1 MKESNKRIISGLVF
15 GGLFISSLYTHV
27 SFALLTFIFGI
38 ISTNEFNKLTNQKG
52 IGYYIVF
59 SIIYI
64 YFALTEYLLNINN
77 QTNSWFNDLKDTL
90 LIFSI
95 FVSLFLLRD
104 LFSTKNLISVL
115 IKKYFRFIFYITSSF
130 IFIYLIANFNGFY
143 DPSIILGCFILI
155 WVNDSFAYMVGKK
168 FGKQKL
174 FYSISPHKTV
184 EGFLGGLLFCCISAS
199 IVSRYVDDSISTSNW
214 LTMAIIVSVF
224 GTLGDLIESKFKRE
238 SNVKDSGKI
247 MPGHGGILD
256 RLDSCLLYTSP
267 SPRDLST
274 SRMPSSA

>member
-1 MKESNKRIISGLVF
+1 MKESSKRIISGLIF
-15 GGLFISSLYTHV
+15 GGVFIASLYTHV
-27 SFALLTFIFGI
+27 SFAILTFIFGI

-52 IGYYIVF
+52 IGYYIAF
-59 SIIYI
+59 SIIYS
-64 YFALTEYLLNINN
+64 YFAFTEFLLNSNN
-77 QTNSWFNDLKDTL
+77 QPNSWFNDLKDTL
-90 LIFSI
+90 LILSI

-104 LFSTKNLISVL
+104 LFSSKNLTSVFV
-115 IKKYFRFIFYITSSF
+115 KKYFRFVFYITSSF

-155 WVNDSFAYMVGKK
+155 WVNDSFAYIVGKN

-184 EGFLGGLLFCCISAS
+184 EGFLGGLFFCCISAS
-199 IVSRYVDDSISTSNW
+199 LVSRYIDDSISTPNW
-214 LTMAIIVSVF
+214 LTMAIIISIF

-256 RLDSCLLYTSP
+256 RLDSIIFASP
-267 SPRDLST
+267 YIYLFLKLI
-274 SRMPSSA
+274 

>member
-1 MKESNKRIISGLVF
+1 LKESNKRIISGLVF

-77 QTNSWFNDLKDTL
+77 QPNSWFNDLKDTL

-214 LTMAIIVSVF
+214 LTIAIIVSVF

-256 RLDSCLLYTSP
+256 RLDSIIFASP
-267 SPRDLST
+267 YIYLFLKLI
-274 SRMPSSA
+274 

>member
-77 QTNSWFNDLKDTL
+77 QPNSWFNDLKDTM

-155 WVNDSFAYMVGKK
+155 WVNDSFAYMIGKK

-199 IVSRYVDDSISTSNW
+199 IVSRYIDDSISTSYW

-238 SNVKDSGKI
+238 SNVKDIGKI

-256 RLDSCLLYTSP
+256 RLDSIIFASP
-267 SPRDLST
+267 YIYLFLKLI
-274 SRMPSSA
+274 

>member
-1 MKESNKRIISGLVF
+1 MKESSKRIISGFVF
-15 GGLFISSLYTHV
+15 GGVFIASLYTHL
-27 SFALLTFIFGI
+27 SFTILTFIFGI
-38 ISTNEFNKLTNQKG
+38 ISTKEFNKLTDQSG
-52 IGYYIVF
+52 VGYYIVF

-64 YFALTEYLLNINN
+64 YFALTEFYLNSNL
-77 QTNSWFNDLKDTL
+77 QLNSWFNDLKDTL

-104 LFSTKNLISVL
+104 LFSSKNLPGILV
-115 IKKYFRFIFYITSSF
+115 KKYFRFIFYITSSF
-130 IFIYLIANFNGFY
+130 VFIYLIANFKGFY

-155 WVNDSFAYMVGKK
+155 WVNDSFAYIVGKS

-199 IVSRYVDDSISTSNW
+199 IVSRYIDETLTTPNW
-214 LTMAIIVSVF
+214 LIIAIIVSVF
-224 GTLGDLIESKFKRE
+224 GTLGDLIESKLKRE

-247 MPGHGGILD
+247 IPGHGGILD
-256 RLDSCLLYTSP
+256 RLDSIIFASPYIYLY
-267 SPRDLST
+267 LKLI
-274 SRMPSSA
+274 

>member
-1 MKESNKRIISGLVF
+1 MRETVKRILSGL
-15 GGLFISSLYTHV
+15 
-27 SFALLTFIFGI
+27 IFGAIFI
-38 ISTNEFNKLTNQKG
+38 ISLNNYFSFTLLIFILGLISTYEFNKLTNQSTV
-52 IGYYIVF
+52 GYHISF

-64 YFALTEYLLNINN
+64 YFALTEFYLNSNL
-77 QTNSWFNDLKDTL
+77 QLNSWFNDLKDTL

-104 LFSTKNLISVL
+104 LFSSKNLPGII

-155 WVNDSFAYMVGKK
+155 WTNDSFAYIVGKS

-199 IVSRYVDDSISTSNW
+199 IVSRYIDETLSTSNW
-214 LTMAIIVSVF
+214 LIIAIIVSVF
-224 GTLGDLIESKFKRE
+224 GTLGDLIESKLKRE

-247 MPGHGGILD
+247 LPGHGGILD
-256 RLDSCLLYTSP
+256 RLDSIIFASP
-267 SPRDLST
+267 YIYLFLKLI
-274 SRMPSSA
+274 

>member
-77 QTNSWFNDLKDTL
+77 QPNSWFNDLKDTL

-214 LTMAIIVSVF
+214 LTMAIIISIF

-256 RLDSCLLYTSP
+256 RLDSIIFASP
-267 SPRDLST
+267 YIYLFLKLI
-274 SRMPSSA
+274 

>member
-77 QTNSWFNDLKDTL
+77 QPNSWFNDLKDTL

-143 DPSIILGCFILI
+143 DPSMILGCFILI

-256 RLDSCLLYTSP
+256 RLDSIIFASP
-267 SPRDLST
+267 YIYLFLKLI
-274 SRMPSSA
+274 

>member
-1 MKESNKRIISGLVF
+1 MKESNKRIISGLIF
-15 GGLFISSLYTHV
+15 GGVFIASLYTHV
-27 SFALLTFIFGI
+27 SFAILTFIFGI
-38 ISTNEFNKLTNQKG
+38 ISTNEFNKLTNQNG
-52 IGYYIVF
+52 IGYYVAF
-59 SIIYI
+59 SIIYS
-64 YFALTEYLLNINN
+64 YFAFTEFLLNSNN
-77 QTNSWFNDLKDTL
+77 QPNSWFNDLKDTL
-90 LIFSI
+90 LILSI

-104 LFSTKNLISVL
+104 LFSSKNLTSVFV
-115 IKKYFRFIFYITSSF
+115 KKYFRFVFYITSSF

-155 WVNDSFAYMVGKK
+155 WVNDSFAYIVGKN

-184 EGFLGGLLFCCISAS
+184 EGFLGGLFFCCISAS
-199 IVSRYVDDSISTSNW
+199 LVSRYIDDSISTPNW
-214 LTMAIIVSVF
+214 LTMAIIISIF

-256 RLDSCLLYTSP
+256 RLDSIIFASP
-267 SPRDLST
+267 YIYLFLKLI
-274 SRMPSSA
+274 

>member
-52 IGYYIVF
+52 IGYYVVF

-64 YFALTEYLLNINN
+64 YFALTEYLLNMNN
-77 QTNSWFNDLKDTL
+77 QPNSWFNDLKDTL

-256 RLDSCLLYTSP
+256 RLDSIIFASP
-267 SPRDLST
+267 YIYLFLKLI
-274 SRMPSSA
+274 

>member
-27 SFALLTFIFGI
+27 SFALLTFAFGI

-77 QTNSWFNDLKDTL
+77 QPNSWFNDLKDTL
-90 LIFSI
+90 LILSI

-256 RLDSCLLYTSP
+256 RLDSIIFASP
-267 SPRDLST
+267 YIYLFLKLI
-274 SRMPSSA
+274 

>member
-1 MKESNKRIISGLVF
+1 MKESIKRIISGLIF
-15 GGLFISSLYTHV
+15 GGVFIASLYTHV
-27 SFALLTFIFGI
+27 SFAVLTFIFGI
-38 ISTNEFNKLTNQKG
+38 ISTKEFNNLTNQTG
-52 IGYYIVF
+52 IGYYLVF
-59 SIIYI
+59 SLIYI
-64 YFALTEYLLNINN
+64 YFALTEFYLNSNL
-77 QTNSWFNDLKDTL
+77 QLNSWFNDLKDTL

-104 LFSTKNLISVL
+104 LFSSKNLPGIL
-115 IKKYFRFIFYITSSF
+115 AKKYFRFIFYITSSF
-130 IFIYLIANFNGFY
+130 VFIYLIANFKGFY

-155 WVNDSFAYMVGKK
+155 WVNDSFAYLVGKK

-199 IVSRYVDDSISTSNW
+199 IVSRYIDDTLSTPNW
-214 LTMAIIVSVF
+214 LIIAIIISVF
-224 GTLGDLIESKFKRE
+224 GTLGDLIESKLKRE

-256 RLDSCLLYTSP
+256 RLDSVIFASP
-267 SPRDLST
+267 YIYLFLKLI
-274 SRMPSSA
+274 

>member
-1 MKESNKRIISGLVF
+1 MKESIKRIISGFIF
-15 GGLFISSLYTHV
+15 GGVFIASLHTHV
-27 SFALLTFIFGI
+27 SFAILTFIFGI
-38 ISTNEFNKLTNQKG
+38 ISTKEFNKLTNQSG
-52 IGYYIVF
+52 IGYYIAF

-64 YFALTEYLLNINN
+64 YFALTEFYLNSNL
-77 QTNSWFNDLKDTL
+77 QLNSWFNDLKDTL

-104 LFSTKNLISVL
+104 LFSSKNLPGILV
-115 IKKYFRFIFYITSSF
+115 KKYFRFIFYITSSF
-130 IFIYLIANFNGFY
+130 VFIYLIANFKGFY

-155 WVNDSFAYMVGKK
+155 WVNDSFAYIVGKS

-199 IVSRYVDDSISTSNW
+199 IVSRYIDETLTTPNW
-214 LTMAIIVSVF
+214 LIIAIIVSVF
-224 GTLGDLIESKFKRE
+224 GTLGDLIESKLKRE

-247 MPGHGGILD
+247 IPGHGGILD
-256 RLDSCLLYTSP
+256 RLDSIIFASPYIYLY
-267 SPRDLST
+267 LKLI
-274 SRMPSSA
+274 

>member
-52 IGYYIVF
+52 IGYYLVF
-59 SIIYI
+59 SLIYI

-77 QTNSWFNDLKDTL
+77 QPNSWFNDLKDTL

-104 LFSTKNLISVL
+104 LFSTKNLTSIL

-199 IVSRYVDDSISTSNW
+199 LVSRYVDDSISTSNW

-256 RLDSCLLYTSP
+256 RLDSIIFASP
-267 SPRDLST
+267 YIYLFLKLI
-274 SRMPSSA
+274 

>member
-1 MKESNKRIISGLVF
+1 MKESSKRIISGFVF
-15 GGLFISSLYTHV
+15 GGVFVASLYSHV
-27 SFALLTFIFGI
+27 SFAVLTFIFGI
-38 ISTNEFNKLTNQKG
+38 ISTIEFNKLTNQTG
-52 IGYYIVF
+52 VGYYIAF
-59 SIIYI
+59 AIIYI
-64 YFALTEYLLNINN
+64 YFALTEFYLNSNFEL
-77 QTNSWFNDLKDTL
+77 NSWFNDLKDTL

-104 LFSTKNLISVL
+104 LFSSKNLPGILV
-115 IKKYFRFIFYITSSF
+115 KKYFRFIFYITSSF
-130 IFIYLIANFNGFY
+130 VFIYLIANFKGFY

-155 WVNDSFAYMVGKK
+155 WVNDSFAYIVGKS

-199 IVSRYVDDSISTSNW
+199 IVSRYIDETLSTPKW
-214 LTMAIIVSVF
+214 LIIAIIVSVF
-224 GTLGDLIESKFKRE
+224 GTLGDLIESKLKRE

-256 RLDSCLLYTSP
+256 RLDSIIFASP
-267 SPRDLST
+267 YSYLFLKLI
-274 SRMPSSA
+274 

>member
-27 SFALLTFIFGI
+27 SFALLTFTFGI

-77 QTNSWFNDLKDTL
+77 QPNSWFNDLKDTL

-104 LFSTKNLISVL
+104 LFSTKNLTSVL

-214 LTMAIIVSVF
+214 LTMAIIISVF
-224 GTLGDLIESKFKRE
+224 GTLGDLIESKFKME

-256 RLDSCLLYTSP
+256 RLDSIIFASP
-267 SPRDLST
+267 YIYLFLKLI
-274 SRMPSSA
+274 

>member
-52 IGYYIVF
+52 IGYYVVF

-64 YFALTEYLLNINN
+64 YFALTEYFLNINN
-77 QTNSWFNDLKDTL
+77 QENSWFNDLKDTL

-256 RLDSCLLYTSP
+256 RLDSIIFASP
-267 SPRDLST
+267 YIYLFLKLI
-274 SRMPSSA
+274 

>member
-52 IGYYIVF
+52 IGYYIAF

-77 QTNSWFNDLKDTL
+77 QPNSWFNDLKDTI

-199 IVSRYVDDSISTSNW
+199 IVSRYIDDSISTSNW

-256 RLDSCLLYTSP
+256 RLDSIIFASP
-267 SPRDLST
+267 YIYLFLKLI
-274 SRMPSSA
+274 

>member
-1 MKESNKRIISGLVF
+1 MKEYSKRIISGFIF
-15 GGLFISSLYTHV
+15 GGVFIASLYTHV
-27 SFALLTFIFGI
+27 SFAVLTFIFGI
-38 ISTNEFNKLTNQKG
+38 ISTKEFNNLTNQTG
-52 IGYYIVF
+52 IGYYLAF
-59 SIIYI
+59 SLIYI
-64 YFALTEYLLNINN
+64 YFALTEFYLNSNL
-77 QTNSWFNDLKDTL
+77 QLNSWFNDLKDTL

-104 LFSTKNLISVL
+104 LFTSKNLPGIL
-115 IKKYFRFIFYITSSF
+115 AKKYFRFIFYITSSF
-130 IFIYLIANFNGFY
+130 VFIYLIANFKGFY

-155 WVNDSFAYMVGKK
+155 WVNDSFAYVVGKK

-199 IVSRYVDDSISTSNW
+199 IVSRYIDDTLSTSNW
-214 LTMAIIVSVF
+214 LIIAIIVSVF
-224 GTLGDLIESKFKRE
+224 GTLGDLIESKLKRE

-256 RLDSCLLYTSP
+256 RLDSVIFASP
-267 SPRDLST
+267 YIYLFLKLI
-274 SRMPSSA
+274 

>member
-27 SFALLTFIFGI
+27 SFALLTFILGI

-59 SIIYI
+59 SLIYI

-77 QTNSWFNDLKDTL
+77 QPNSWFNDLKDTL

-95 FVSLFLLRD
+95 FISLFLLRD
-104 LFSTKNLISVL
+104 LFSTKNLTSVL
-115 IKKYFRFIFYITSSF
+115 IKKYFRFVFYVTSSF

-143 DPSIILGCFILI
+143 EPSIILGCFILI
-155 WVNDSFAYMVGKK
+155 WVNDSFAYMIGKK

-199 IVSRYVDDSISTSNW
+199 IVSRYIDESISTSNW
-214 LTMAIIVSVF
+214 LTMAIIISIF

-256 RLDSCLLYTSP
+256 RLDSIIFASP
-267 SPRDLST
+267 YIYLFLKLI
-274 SRMPSSA
+274 

>member
-77 QTNSWFNDLKDTL
+77 QPNSWFNDLKDTL

-130 IFIYLIANFNGFY
+130 VFIYLIANFNGFY

-238 SNVKDSGKI
+238 SNVKDSGRI

-256 RLDSCLLYTSP
+256 RLDSIIFASP
-267 SPRDLST
+267 YIYLFLKLI
-274 SRMPSSA
+274 

>member
-15 GGLFISSLYTHV
+15 GVLFISSLYTHL
-27 SFALLTFIFGI
+27 SFALLTFILGI

-64 YFALTEYLLNINN
+64 YFALSEYLLNINN
-77 QTNSWFNDLKDTL
+77 QPNSWFNDLKDTL

-256 RLDSCLLYTSP
+256 RLDSIIFASP
-267 SPRDLST
+267 YIYLFLKLV
-274 SRMPSSA
+274 

>member
-1 MKESNKRIISGLVF
+1 LKESNKRIISGSVF
-15 GGLFISSLYTHV
+15 GGLFIASLYTHV

-38 ISTNEFNKLTNQKG
+38 ISTNEFNKLTKQKG
-52 IGYYIVF
+52 FGYYIVF

-77 QTNSWFNDLKDTL
+77 QPNSWFNDLKDTL

-256 RLDSCLLYTSP
+256 RLDSIIFASP
-267 SPRDLST
+267 YIYLFLKLI
-274 SRMPSSA
+274 

>member
-1 MKESNKRIISGLVF
+1 LKESNKRIISGLIF
-15 GGLFISSLYTHV
+15 GGVFIASLYTHV
-27 SFALLTFIFGI
+27 SFAILTFIFGI

-52 IGYYIVF
+52 IGYYIAF
-59 SIIYI
+59 SIIYS
-64 YFALTEYLLNINN
+64 YFAFTEFLLNSNN
-77 QTNSWFNDLKDTL
+77 QPNSWFNDLKDTL
-90 LIFSI
+90 LILSI

-104 LFSTKNLISVL
+104 LFSSKNLTSVFV
-115 IKKYFRFIFYITSSF
+115 KKYFRFVFYITSSF

-155 WVNDSFAYMVGKK
+155 WVNDSFAYIVGKN

-174 FYSISPHKTV
+174 FYSISPHKTT
-184 EGFLGGLLFCCISAS
+184 EGFLGGLFFCCISAS
-199 IVSRYVDDSISTSNW
+199 LVSRYIDDSISTSNW
-214 LTMAIIVSVF
+214 LTMAIIISIF

-256 RLDSCLLYTSP
+256 RLDSIIFASP
-267 SPRDLST
+267 YIYLFLKLI
-274 SRMPSSA
+274 

>member
-77 QTNSWFNDLKDTL
+77 QPNSWFNDLKDTL

-155 WVNDSFAYMVGKK
+155 WVNDSFAYIVGKK

-256 RLDSCLLYTSP
+256 RLDSIIFASP
-267 SPRDLST
+267 YIYLFLKLI
-274 SRMPSSA
+274 

>member
-214 LTMAIIVSVF
+214 LTIAIIVSVF

-256 RLDSCLLYTSP
+256 RLDSIIFASP
-267 SPRDLST
+267 YIYLFLKLI
-274 SRMPSSA
+274 